1 MTTAAGA
8 LEESLRMGN
17 ANGGEM
23 NLYSMG
29 NTSQYWLRSTI
40 NVSYFNANSD
50 LRLQVAKGN
59 LLIGSTTQ
67 LTLSKNTI
75 MAAGTK
81 LTMAAGTTTVQ
92 PLLFVS
98 GTNLTTAVAGSV
110 EYNGTNLFFTRT
122 GTTREYIMVGASGA
136 TAPATNTIGVVV
148 DYYGTSDTR
157 VLTTPNSWITYVEG
171 ATTFKI
177 PAYT

>member
-1 MTTAAGA
+1 
-8 LEESLRMGN
+8 
-17 ANGGEM
+17 
-23 NLYSMG
+23 
-29 NTSQYWLRSTI
+29 
-40 NVSYFNANSD
+40 
-50 LRLQVAKGN
+50 
-59 LLIGSTTQ
+59 
-67 LTLSKNTI
+67 